1 MYNIII
7 KKQAKKRLQALVA
20 STRAK
25 IAGEISMLGKNPD
38 DKRLDIKKMKG
49 KSAYR
54 LRIGQWRVIFE
65 RDDDVRIL
73 SIEKIGTRGDI
84 YK

>member
-7 KKQAKKRLQALVA
+7 RRQAQKKLKALAA

-25 IAGEISMLGKNPD
+25 IAGQIKIMGLDPD
-38 DKRLDIKKMKG
+38 DERLDIKKLKG
-49 KSAYR
+49 KSGFR

-65 RDDDVRIL
+65 KDDAVKII
-73 SIEKIGTRGDI
+73 SIERIGARGDV